1 MNLQVMSRRTEVWR
15 GSDLLEL
22 EVEQVNREFRS
33 PRVRFVTVIW
43 LTVFPGAGLGQKVHT
58 S

>member
-1 MNLQVMSRRTEVWR
+1 MNLQVMSRRVEVWR

-33 PRVRFVTVIW
+33 PRVRFVTVIR